1 VTSRLRRWGGD
12 FAVALAFPL
21 TSLRR
26 TVGAALVAAATFLLL
41 VLSTFPTMT
50 VQLLRA
56 DLTYLD
62 DAVALLAGNLYATT
76 GATGVALVFAYAVLT
91 GVVVTDVLV
100 RIRSVGLGSES
111 ASSLGGVAPGLVASG
126 CASCGAGVLGL
137 LGFAGVLAALPFHGT
152 LLRLGGL
159 ALLVVALVRTGDPRT
174 CRVS

>member
-1 VTSRLRRWGGD
+1 MTSRLHRVGED
-12 FAVALAFPL
+12 FLVALTFPL
-21 TSLRR
+21 TSVRR
-26 TVGAALVAAATFLLL
+26 TLAAAFVATVTFVVL
-41 VLSTFPTMT
+41 VLSTFPGMT

-56 DLTYLD
+56 DPAYAD
-62 DAVALLAGNLYATT
+62 DALALLAGNLYATT

-100 RIRSVGLGSES
+100 RVRAVGLGS
-111 ASSLGGVAPGLVASG
+111 ASSLGGVAPGLLASG

-152 LLRLGGL
+152 LLRVGGL

-174 CRVS
+174 CTVS